1 MWSRDLETQLELVEQ
16 FFIQYYGSGDVMS
29 FPWESNVR
37 EMHPLELLTFKTEA
51 ISLYRLTAKWLAI
64 GAMKIHR
71 NNQDVI
77 RKGQSRKER
86 EEIFQKVIRSSKSFG
101 GEAIAVLHRGIELWM
116 VSVEEEIERR
126 GPGELKQ
133 ALDQERRSREE

>member
-1 MWSRDLETQLELVEQ
+1 
-16 FFIQYYGSGDVMS
+16 
-29 FPWESNVR
+29 
-37 EMHPLELLTFKTEA
+37 
-51 ISLYRLTAKWLAI
+51 
-64 GAMKIHR
+64 MKIHR